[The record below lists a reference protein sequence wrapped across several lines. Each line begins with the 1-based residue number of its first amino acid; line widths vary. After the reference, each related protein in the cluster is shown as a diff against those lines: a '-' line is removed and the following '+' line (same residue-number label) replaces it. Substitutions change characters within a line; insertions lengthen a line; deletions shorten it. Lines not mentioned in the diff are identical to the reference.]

1 MTWADWLAGGLRFT
15 EVTNAKP
22 STAFAKAMTK
32 VAAESPDIAPKS
44 ADDQHEGKGLITV
57 NVFLLHEGKQVSVR
71 LSPFARVARVKS
83 CIQTTHGLEPNQQV
97 LVYRSLNC
105 LSTHLFA

>member
-1 MTWADWLAGGLRFT
+1 MTWADWLGGGLRFT

-22 STAFAKAMTK
+22 STAFAKAMSEIT
-32 VAAESPDIAPKS
+32 AESPNIVHP
-44 ADDQHEGKGLITV
+44 ADGQHEGKGLITV

>member
-1 MTWADWLAGGLRFT
+1 MAWSDWLDGGLRFT

-22 STAFAKAMTK
+22 STAFAKAMSEI
-32 VAAESPDIAPKS
+32 AAESPNIAHKPV
-44 ADDQHEGKGLITV
+44 DGQHEGKILITV